1 MENEEDINDVSNLRG
16 ITNIMNTNGLNMDE
30 LEDIEN
36 QILNESDDDYKNN
49 TDSEDDINDFKNGLG
64 DIDKIIMD
72 EEYSNNDDYSNDDE
86 NYMTF
91 DTSEHKPYENDSK
104 EVISNLL
111 DREDDYDDHSNNKN
125 MMFNMEKEKEEDT
138 KSLLLDQIDIL
149 LTTLEDEGEDVSRV
163 PRVTN
168 HSSLDDIQSVHRILR
183 LKNDRQRYC
192 SFAEECILAGSHTLE
207 WLFDGKKEYLGRRP
221 DLRGWSATV
230 NIKLRR
236 MRYDTSTVVS
246 DIMKDYNLSHG
257 TRIALELIPSLL
269 LYSKMKKNQHNDN
282 LITSDEMNN
291 AINNIRDIEE
301 NV

>member
-36 QILNESDDDYKNN
+36 QILNESDDDYNHN
-49 TDSEDDINDFKNGLG
+49 MDSEDDINDFKNGLG

-72 EEYSNNDDYSNDDE
+72 EEYSNNEDYSNDEDD
-86 NYMTF
+86 YMTF
-91 DTSEHKPYENDSK
+91 DTSEHKSYENDSK

-111 DREDDYDDHSNNKN
+111 DREDDYDNHNHNNT
-125 MMFNMEKEKEEDT
+125 MFNMESEKEEDT

-163 PRVTN
+163 PSVTN

-291 AINNIRDIEE
+291 AINNIRDIDE

>member
-36 QILNESDDDYKNN
+36 QILNESDDDYNHN
-49 TDSEDDINDFKNGLG
+49 MDSEDDINDFKNGLG

-72 EEYSNNDDYSNDDE
+72 DEYSNNEEYSNDEDD
-86 NYMTF
+86 YMTF

-111 DREDDYDDHSNNKN
+111 DREDDYDNHNNN
-125 MMFNMEKEKEEDT
+125 TMFNMESEKEEDT

-163 PRVTN
+163 PSVTN

>member
-1 MENEEDINDVSNLRG
+1 MENEEDINDVSNLIG

-125 MMFNMEKEKEEDT
+125 MMFNMETEKEEDT